1 MKKFKI
7 IYLPPDW
14 FIEQIAIGFDDLIA
28 YALQGT
34 GFHQKATLEIKRAD
48 GNEAI
53 ITKEVFDKIKEKF

>member
-14 FIEQIAIGFDDLIA
+14 FIERIAIGFDDLIA

-34 GFHQKATLEIKRAD
+34 GFYQKATL
-48 GNEAI
+48 
-53 ITKEVFDKIKEKF
+53 